1 MWLSDDFSDI
11 FNHPSLIANRED
23 RYTVKQI
30 LYIGAIQDAPLQY
43 DPSAFLS
50 ICADV
55 EWKQQQSWPR

>member
-1 MWLSDDFSDI
+1 MWLSDDLSDI

-23 RYTVKQI
+23 HYIEKQI
-30 LYIGAIQDAPLQY
+30 LRIGVIQDAPLQY

-55 EWKQQQSWPR
+55 EWKQHQSRPR